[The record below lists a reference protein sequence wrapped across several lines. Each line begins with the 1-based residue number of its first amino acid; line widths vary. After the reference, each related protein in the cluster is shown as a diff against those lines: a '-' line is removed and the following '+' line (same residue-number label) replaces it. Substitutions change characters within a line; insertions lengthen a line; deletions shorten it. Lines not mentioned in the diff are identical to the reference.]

1 MRIACK
7 ERALSMDTRN
17 DDDFLIE
24 IKKALMIPETE
35 TYADSEIKLHIE
47 SCCQLLISIGVAE
60 NTVRSDNPLVK
71 GLILIYVKTF
81 FGFKNDGSVKELPSN
96 FDMLVRQLALT
107 SEES

>member
-1 MRIACK
+1 MNI
-7 ERALSMDTRN
+7 RN

-24 IKKALMIPETE
+24 IKKALMIPAME

-47 SCCQLLISIGVAE
+47 SCCQLLISIGVDKSI
-60 NTVRSDNPLVK
+60 VRSDNPLVK

-81 FGFKNDGSVKELPSN
+81 FGFKSDGSVKELPSN
-96 FDMLVRQLALT
+96 FELLVRQLAFN

>member
-1 MRIACK
+1 MNI
-7 ERALSMDTRN
+7 RN

-24 IKKALMIPETE
+24 IKKALMIPAME

-47 SCCQLLISIGVAE
+47 SCCQLLISIGVDKS
-60 NTVRSDNPLVK
+60 TVRSDNPLVK

-81 FGFKNDGSVKELPSN
+81 FGFKSDGSVKELPSN
-96 FDMLVRQLALT
+96 FKLLVRQLALN

>member
-1 MRIACK
+1 MNI
-7 ERALSMDTRN
+7 RN

-24 IKKALMIPETE
+24 IKKALMIPAME

-47 SCCQLLISIGVAE
+47 SCCQLLISIGVDKS
-60 NTVRSDNPLVK
+60 TVRSDNPLVK

-81 FGFKNDGSVKELPSN
+81 FGFKSDGSVKELSSN
-96 FDMLVRQLALT
+96 FELLVRQLALN